1 MQTHSITLG
10 RNIPNS
16 GTVTNQMWI
25 QFLQDEVCT
34 SLEYATVTEG
44 TGIYKGE
51 LEQCMIIS
59 VQTDDANVIK
69 ALHAVGSRYKKQ
81 FNQDC
86 ILYST
91 TDNPQFALTWP
102 NQNPKRKGPSSAK
115 RLRPYSPSFTYSS
128 TVKNYYKCVDLN
140 RWYFIIKVY
149 KTGINSMFN
158 KDLTPMYDGRVLMN
172 KTAMQDPVV
181 RATLDAMAK
190 RNFEPQRL
198 NAYGVWYISDRH

>member
-25 QFLQDEVCT
+25 EFLKNEVCT

-59 VQTDDANVIK
+59 VQTDDLNVIT
-69 ALHAVGSRYKKQ
+69 ALQAIGSRYKKQ

-91 TDNPQFALTWP
+91 TDNPQFVLTWP
-102 NQNPKRKGPSSAK
+102 NQNQRKRSFTQCIRSFFTCLLSPLYYWERNVLLQMCRPQPMILYNKDIQNRISIYVQQRPNTNVQRKSSNEQNRNARSNRKGSTWRDGIKEFWTSRNQP
-115 RLRPYSPSFTYSS
+115 LR
-128 TVKNYYKCVDLN
+128 DLVHI
-140 RWYFIIKVY
+140 R
-149 KTGINSMFN
+149 
-158 KDLTPMYDGRVLMN
+158 
-172 KTAMQDPVV
+172 
-181 RATLDAMAK
+181 
-190 RNFEPQRL
+190 
-198 NAYGVWYISDRH
+198 